1 MMRRVLKEFRIL
13 FWPWAC
19 ALMIAPVCYILFDD
33 DKILLYIPSGQ
44 IILCFIM
51 SAASLGSEFEN
62 NTMER
67 LLSQPISRQQLWHG
81 KMGVLFICI
90 EAAVFAYI
98 AGFFLM
104 ENKISIP
111 LKDFFFRARVIGPV
125 YLCLNYYLPIQ
136 FAFLSSV
143 CAGTLM
149 ALYLKKT
156 HTAFWAS
163 ITATALILVIWQFL
177 LSICLSILG
186 IKSLLY
192 GEKAQEYGNAIQ
204 LGLPLFLWCIVSYF
218 LARRKFMRMEV

>member
-1 MMRRVLKEFRIL
+1 
-13 FWPWAC
+13 
-19 ALMIAPVCYILFDD
+19 
-33 DKILLYIPSGQ
+33 
-44 IILCFIM
+44 M

-67 LLSQPISRQQLWHG
+67 LLSQPLSRKQLWHE

-98 AGFFLM
+98 AGFFLL
-104 ENKISIP
+104 ENKISIS